1 LVSVFGVEKMDLLVI
16 ALVLAGLYMAWNIGA
31 NDLANAM
38 GTSVGTGALS
48 IKKVIIIASV
58 FEFLGAVFFGGRVT
72 STIAKGI
79 VPIDKIANVHPDIV
93 AVGMLAAILAA
104 GFWVTLTTFYNLPVS
119 TSHSIVGSVLGFGLV
134 VAFNGTISFSDIHW
148 GELTKIVTSWFISPV
163 LGAIV
168 AYITFSAIRRLFIH
182 RAVDLPA
189 LERKF
194 ISLQLITAC
203 YMAFAHGSNDVANA
217 IGPLA
222 AALQVMNIIEA
233 GIPIWILVL
242 GGIGIV
248 IGMATWGYKVVE
260 TIGSKITELTPT
272 RGFSAEFATASVVLL
287 NSYIALPISTTHTL
301 VGSVIGVGLAGGIAA
316 VDLRVIWR
324 IISSWIAT
332 VPVAALT
339 SALIFVGLEV
349 IFL

>member
-1 LVSVFGVEKMDLLVI
+1 MDLLVI
-16 ALVLAGLYMAWNIGA
+16 AIILAGLYMAWNIGA

-48 IKKVIIIASV
+48 IRKVIIIAAV

-79 VPIDKIANVHPDIV
+79 VPIDKIGSIHPDIV
-93 AVGMLAAILAA
+93 ALGMLAAILAA

-119 TSHSIVGSVLGFGLV
+119 TSHSIVGSVLGFGLI
-134 VAFNGTISFSDIHW
+134 AAYNGLIPFSDIHW
-148 GELTKIVTSWFISPV
+148 EELIKIIASWFISPI
-163 LGAIV
+163 LGAV
-168 AYITFSAIRRLFIH
+168 AAYIVFSIIRKVFLH
-182 RAVDLPA
+182 RASDLPSV
-189 LERKF
+189 EKKF

-217 IGPLA
+217 VGPLA
-222 AALQVMNIIEA
+222 AALQVM
-233 GIPIWILVL
+233 GVL
-242 GGIGIV
+242 GNQVPVWVLIMGGLGMV

-287 NSYIALPISTTHTL
+287 HSYSSLPISTTHTL

-324 IISSWIAT
+324 IFSSWIAT
-332 VPVAALT
+332 VPIAALT

>member
-1 LVSVFGVEKMDLLVI
+1 MDLIVI
-16 ALVLAGLYMAWNIGA
+16 ALILAGLYMAWNIGA

-48 IKKVIIIASV
+48 LKQVIIIAAL
-58 FEFLGAVFFGGRVT
+58 FEFLGAVLFGKRVT
-72 STIAKGI
+72 ETIANGI
-79 VPIDKIANVHPDIV
+79 VPIDKIGSIHPNLV
-93 AVGMLAAILAA
+93 ALGMLAAILAA

-119 TSHSIVGSVLGFGLV
+119 TSHSIVGSVLGFGLI
-134 VAFNGTISFSDIHW
+134 AAYNGTISFSDIHW
-148 GELTKIVTSWFISPV
+148 GELTRIVASWFISPI
-163 LGAIV
+163 LGAV
-168 AYITFSAIRRLFIH
+168 FAYVIFSIIRKLYLH

-189 LERKF
+189 VEKKF

-217 IGPLA
+217 VGPLA
-222 AALQVMNIIEA
+222 AALKVMGVVGSE
-233 GIPIWILVL
+233 IPVWILVVGGL
-242 GGIGIV
+242 GMV

-287 NSYIALPISTTHTL
+287 HSYSSLPISTTHTL

-316 VDLRVIWR
+316 VDLRVIWK
-324 IISSWIAT
+324 IFSSWIAT
-332 VPVAALT
+332 VPIAALT
-339 SALIFVGLEV
+339 SALIFVGLKV

>member
-1 LVSVFGVEKMDLLVI
+1 MDLLVI
-16 ALVLAGLYMAWNIGA
+16 AIILAGLYMAWNIGA

-48 IKKVIIIASV
+48 LKQVIIIAAG
-58 FEFLGAVFFGGRVT
+58 FEFLGAVLFGERVT

-79 VPIDKIANVHPDIV
+79 VPIDTIGSIHPDIV
-93 AVGMLAAILAA
+93 AVGMLASILAA
-104 GFWVTLTTFYNLPVS
+104 GFWVTLATFYNLPVS
-119 TSHSIVGSVLGFGLV
+119 TSHSIVGSVLGFGLI
-134 VAFNGTISFSDIHW
+134 AAYNGTIAFSDIHW
-148 GELTKIVTSWFISPV
+148 GELTKIVASWFISPA
-163 LGAIV
+163 LGAV
-168 AYITFSAIRRLFIH
+168 LAYLTFSVIRKIFLH
-182 RAVDLPA
+182 RAKDLP
-189 LERKF
+189 LVEKKF

-217 IGPLA
+217 VGPLA
-222 AALQVMNIIEA
+222 AALRVMGVTGVE
-233 GIPIWILVL
+233 IPIWVLVMGGL
-242 GGIGIV
+242 GMV

-287 NSYIALPISTTHTL
+287 HSYSSLPISTTHTL

-316 VDLRVIWR
+316 VDLRVIWK

-332 VPVAALT
+332 VPIAALT